1 MLNSTFSKEIPTQ
14 LFGANVAPTSP
25 HEMTIQL
32 FLQEMLVQFFL
43 QNSLSK
49 YYGLFF
55 FLKMLVQLQV

>member
-25 HEMTIQL
+25 HEMTVQL

-55 FLKMLVQLQV
+55 FF